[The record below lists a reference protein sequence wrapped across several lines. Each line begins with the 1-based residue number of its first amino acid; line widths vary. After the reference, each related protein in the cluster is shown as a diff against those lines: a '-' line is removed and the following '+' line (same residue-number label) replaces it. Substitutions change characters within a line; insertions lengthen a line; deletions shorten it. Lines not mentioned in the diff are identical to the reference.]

1 MLKVGITGGIGS
13 GKSTVCKI
21 FEILGIPVYYADE
34 RAKFIM
40 EHDARLIAALKK
52 SFGES
57 IFFPG
62 GQLDRGKL
70 ASIVFRDSEKIA
82 ILNGLVHPS
91 VAEDSNNW
99 IKAQTSAYILKEA
112 ALLFES
118 GSYKQLDLIIS
129 VTAPLELRIS
139 RVMARDGSSHKEV
152 LNRINNQWPQEK
164 KDELAN
170 FVIVNDGQHALVP
183 QVLKV
188 HKQILALKALC

>member
-1 MLKVGITGGIGS
+1 MLTVGITGGIGS

-21 FEILGIPVYYADE
+21 FETLGVPIYYADT
-34 RAKFIM
+34 RAKFLM
-40 EHDARLIAALKK
+40 EHDPRLIAALKK
-52 SFGES
+52 EFGKDVFMES
-57 IFFPG
+57 

-82 ILNGLVHPS
+82 ILNGLVHPA
-91 VAEDSNNW
+91 VAEDSANW
-99 IKAQTSAYILKEA
+99 VQSQSSAYTIKEA

-139 RVMARDGSSHKEV
+139 RVMSRDRASREEV

-170 FVIVNDGQHALVP
+170 FIIINDGQHPLVP

-188 HKQILALKALC
+188 HKQLSALKALG